1 MLTVVVGI
9 LIGIVGILWGLYFG
23 MRLSSKQKLARSKRQ
38 TSTLWQ
44 TYRNREEA
52 IAELQQ
58 RLISMVGGNRQEA
71 EKLVARARFGRYGK
85 SESYYWYRA
94 IQELEQR
101 QQQSNP

>member
-1 MLTVVVGI
+1 MLTVVGGI
-9 LIGIVGILWGLYFG
+9 LIGIVGILWGFYFG

-38 TSTLWQ
+38 PTTLWQ

-52 IAELQQ
+52 SVELQQ
-58 RLISMVGGNRQEA
+58 RLISMVGGNRPEA
-71 EKLVARARFGRYGK
+71 EKLVARARFGHYGK

-101 QQQSNP
+101 QQRSNS